1 MTSLMKKSKKKFN
14 KPLTIFVSRELDED
28 SPFRALETLG
38 HTLIGESLI
47 DFEDVIINT
56 VPTHEAVF
64 FYSQR
69 AIYPYIKAVG
79 YSTEVEY
86 GVMGP
91 ASQATFLELTG
102 HKAQIEGQG
111 DYEALA
117 SSLDTQWADKIVL
130 FPVGRRSMKRFK
142 RSLPQVTQKHV
153 IVYDNT
159 AKEVIDLPAC
169 DLVALTSPINVE
181 AYCSAM
187 DMETPLALFSI
198 GQTTAKKMKAYTSRE
213 IFYCEDP
220 SEANLYRLVD
230 KFISSL
236 AP

>member
-1 MTSLMKKSKKKFN
+1 MKKSKQLFK
-14 KPLTIFVSRELDED
+14 IFVSRKLQED

-38 HTLIGESLI
+38 HTVIGQSLI
-47 DFEDVIINT
+47 DFEDVMIEN
-56 VPTHEAVF
+56 VPAHDTVF

-69 AIYPYIKAVG
+69 AIRPYIAAVG
-79 YSTEVEY
+79 YSPEVSY

-91 ASQATFLELTG
+91 ASQATFLKLTG

-117 SSLDTQWADKIVL
+117 SSLNTLWADKVVL

-142 RSLPQVTQKHV
+142 RLLPQVTQKHV
-153 IVYDNT
+153 IVYNNT
-159 AKEVIDLPAC
+159 AKKKLDLPAC

-181 AYCSAM
+181 AYCRTM
-187 DMETPLALFSI
+187 DIEGPRAIFAI
-198 GQTTAKKMKAYTSRE
+198 GQTTAQKMSAYTSRE

-220 SEANLYRLVD
+220 SETNLYRLVAN
-230 KFISSL
+230 FISDL
-236 AP
+236 EP